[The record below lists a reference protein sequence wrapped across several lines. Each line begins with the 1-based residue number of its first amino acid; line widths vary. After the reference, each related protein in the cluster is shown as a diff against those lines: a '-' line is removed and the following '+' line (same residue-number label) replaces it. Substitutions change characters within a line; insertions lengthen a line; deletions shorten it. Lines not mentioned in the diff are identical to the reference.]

1 MNEGKTEIIIIR
13 GNLRNDLRAD
23 FGMLNFENTQL
34 GPCEFAKNLG
44 VVLDSPLSFRPQIDS
59 VVKTCNFH
67 IRNLYLIRNFI
78 NRNNLLSLVHSLIV
92 SKIDYCNSLL
102 VGLPKVTLKKVQS
115 ILNRAARL
123 IYSLPP
129 QVPTTPF
136 LTKLHWLPVKARV
149 EFKICLIT
157 FRALKFNQP
166 LYIRE
171 FLRLPPVESVMSLR
185 SSDDPYH
192 LHVPRTVGES
202 NFANCSFS
210 YVAPRLYDKLP
221 PSLKQVESVDTFK
234 KQLRSFFFFSGLRS
248 VQPYSS

>member
-1 MNEGKTEIIIIR
+1 M
-13 GNLRNDLRAD
+13 
-23 FGMLNFENTQL
+23 
-34 GPCEFAKNLG
+34 
-44 VVLDSPLSFRPQIDS
+44 
-59 VVKTCNFH
+59 
-67 IRNLYLIRNFI
+67 IRNFI
-78 NRNNLLSLVHSLIV
+78 NRDNLLSLVHSLIV
-92 SKIDYCNSLL
+92 SKIDYCNSQL

-136 LTKLHWLPVKARV
+136 LMKLHWLPVKARV

-171 FLRLPPVESVMSLR
+171 LLSLAPVEPVMSLR

-192 LHVPRTVGES
+192 LCEPRAVGES

-210 YVAPRLYDKLP
+210 YVAPRLYNKLP
-221 PSLKQVESVDTFK
+221 LSLKQIESVDTFK
-234 KQLRSFFFFSGLRS
+234 KQLKSFFFSRAYDLSDHTVREE
-248 VQPYSS
+248 YAL